1 MNDLNINWKDVIKKE
16 ARDPILSKMFVI
28 PRHRLCKYYDQQN
41 VLLKTIFLLKA
52 YSIMPVQ

>member
-1 MNDLNINWKDVIKKE
+1 MNDLNINWKDVIKKIQFL
-16 ARDPILSKMFVI
+16 ARCLFVI
-28 PRHRLCKYYDQQN
+28 PRHTRGMYYDQQN